1 MRAAPLEDHE
11 DQPRGLWS
19 KFKHRIGLGEDEYY
33 DDEEFL
39 EDRGGHGR
47 PAMVRVRSSRV
58 NRVSVWLTVS
68 SFENAQQAADGL
80 KDGHQQIVN
89 LEKAT
94 PEVCQRIIDFLN
106 GVTYALDGF
115 VEKVGEKVFLFT
127 PSNYVIEVENGGP
140 ARKVQG
146 PFSEN

>member
-1 MRAAPLEDHE
+1 MRAAPLEDHDE
-11 DQPRGLWS
+11 QPRGLWIR
-19 KFKHRIGLGEDEYY
+19 FKQKIGLGEEDYY
-33 DDEEFL
+33 EDGEFFDDQPG
-39 EDRGGHGR
+39 RGGR
-47 PAMVRVRSSRV
+47 AMLRVHSSKI
-58 NRVSVWLTVS
+58 NRVSVWLTVK

-94 PEVCQRIIDFLN
+94 PDLCARIIDFLN

-127 PSNYVIEVENGGP
+127 PSNYVIEVENDQNT
-140 ARKVQG
+140 RRVQS
-146 PFSEN
+146 PFREN